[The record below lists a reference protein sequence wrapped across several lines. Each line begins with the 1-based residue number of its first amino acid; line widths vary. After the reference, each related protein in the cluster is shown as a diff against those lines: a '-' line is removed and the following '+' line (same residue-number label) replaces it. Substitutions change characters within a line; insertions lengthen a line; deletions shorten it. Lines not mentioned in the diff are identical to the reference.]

1 MSILVNDQ
9 LLQTLKLAAI
19 DIGSNAIRFQV
30 TNVIEYQ
37 SKHSFKRLEYV
48 RFPLRLGQDVFKYGK
63 IGPDKEEKFFR
74 LMHAFKLLIDLYEVD
89 DYYACATSAMRES
102 ENGYTIVEKI
112 KQLLN
117 LKIHIIDGDREAQLI
132 NNVVV
137 KNLNTDNYLHIDVGG
152 GSTEIN
158 LIIDRKKKEA
168 KSFKVGSVRTLEYK
182 GGQNPLDEIS
192 SWVSKKT
199 AKIDSPITAIGTGG
213 NINKIYDL
221 ADTKGNLY
229 LSSKK
234 VEQVLEYVASFS
246 IEERI
251 HKLQLNPDRADVII
265 PATGIYLQAMY
276 AAGCNKIMVPDV
288 GLKDG
293 LMQMLYERN
302 LKHLNIDFDKLRE

>member
-1 MSILVNDQ
+1 M
-9 LLQTLKLAAI
+9 KLAAI

-37 SKHSFKRLEYV
+37 GKPSFKRLEYV
-48 RFPLRLGQDVFKYGK
+48 RFPLRLGQDAFKYNK
-63 IGPDKEEKFFR
+63 IGPDKEEKFLR

-102 ENGYTIVEKI
+102 ENGYAIAQKTE
-112 KQLLN
+112 QLLG
-117 LKIHIIDGDREAQLI
+117 LKIHIIDGDREAELI
-132 NNVVV
+132 NKVVV

-158 LIIDRKKKEA
+158 LIVGQKKKEA
-168 KSFKVGSVRTLEYK
+168 KSFKVGSVRTLEHK
-182 GGQNPLDEIS
+182 GGQNPLEQIGTWIS
-192 SWVSKKT
+192 EKT
-199 AKIDSPITAIGTGG
+199 AKIDGPITAIGTGG

-221 ADTKGNLY
+221 ADSKGNLY

-234 VEQVLEYVASFS
+234 VEEVLDYVASFS

-265 PATGIYLQAMY
+265 PATGIYLQAMR
-276 AAGCNKIMVPDV
+276 AAGCKKIMVPDV

-302 LKHLNIDFDKLRE
+302 LKHLNLDFDKL